1 MNQSRHTH
9 RRTHHKSSRLCVL
22 LSLFAAAHLVFA
34 AHTAHAQVGR
44 RALPTKERS
53 VLLNVTAMR
62 ADAKNTKPID
72 SSEISIYDDGVEQR
86 IQSFTPDLT
95 PARIVLLVDNSLTLR
110 SDAAKLAE
118 AAREFAYEIYE
129 GDELLTI
136 AYDESAE
143 IIHDWTDSAQTI
155 EDSLKLFRKKGE
167 PRLLDAFNEVVD
179 QALRPFTGANRKLV
193 VVILGDGLDRDSKKK
208 FPALL
213 AELQNLDVTVY
224 ALQLPDRTG
233 GALRRDVPKPAQVVR
248 QLAEGTGG
256 RVFPLSEG
264 RAAASAICDELR
276 KNRYVLAYTPT
287 NPAYEDPHRLLIVGN
302 TDGLEIRHKSQQPAR

>member
-1 MNQSRHTH
+1 MNLPHITP
-9 RRTHHKSSRLCVL
+9 RRATGERPHHYVL
-22 LSLFAAAHLVFA
+22 LSLVILSQLVFA
-34 AHTAHAQVGR
+34 ASAAHAQAGR
-44 RALPTKERS
+44 RPLPTKERS
-53 VLLNVTAMR
+53 VLLNVIAAR

-72 SSEISIYDDGVEQR
+72 SSEISLYDDGIEQR

-129 GDELLTI
+129 GDQLITI

-143 IIHDWTDSAQTI
+143 IIHDWTDNAQTI

-208 FPALL
+208 FPTLL
-213 AELQNLDVTVY
+213 AELQSLDVTVY

-256 RVFPLSEG
+256 RVFPLAEG

-287 NPAYEDPHRLLIVGN
+287 NPAYEEPHRLLVVGN
-302 TDGLEIRHKSQQPAR
+302 TEGIEFRHKSQQPAK

>member
-1 MNQSRHTH
+1 MNDSHLTQP
-9 RRTHHKSSRLCVL
+9 RTRFEHPQLCAL
-22 LSLFAAAHLVFA
+22 LALFALAHFLFAAN
-34 AHTAHAQVGR
+34 TAHAQAGR
-44 RALPTKERS
+44 RPLPTKERS
-53 VLLNVTAMR
+53 VLLNVFATR
-62 ADAKNTKPID
+62 ADLKNTKPID
-72 SSEISIYDDGVEQR
+72 SSEISLYDDGIEQR

-129 GDELLTI
+129 GDQLLTI

-167 PRLLDAFNEVVD
+167 PRLLDAFTEVVD
-179 QALRPFTGANRKLV
+179 QALRPFAGANRKLA

-213 AELQNLDVTVY
+213 AELQSLDITVY

-233 GALRRDVPKPAQVVR
+233 GALRRDTPKPAQVVR

-256 RVFPLSEG
+256 RVFPLAEG

-287 NPAYEDPHRLLIVGN
+287 NPAYTDPHRLLIVGN
-302 TDGLEIRHKSQQPAR
+302 TEGIDLRHKSQQPAR